1 MDRVQFIDMESL
13 PEWQNSTE
21 NELVVNRVEN
31 LLEATEAILDS
42 GPVGSIS
49 FRNMLTFDQPNVYS
63 PTSSQQSEQTYQ
75 EVAQYANRK
84 VNIFNPSELSKVTSR
99 LITIKY
105 T

>member
-1 MDRVQFIDMESL
+1 MSL
-13 PEWQNSTE
+13 GD
-21 NELVVNRVEN
+21 V
-31 LLEATEAILDS
+31 
-42 GPVGSIS
+42 
-49 FRNMLTFDQPNVYS
+49 PNVYI
-63 PTSSQQSEQTYQ
+63 PPSSKIAAQTTQ